1 MPIRHRKR
9 NPPHREGIGLYTYEQ
24 EKNATPY
31 GYFGQIVV
39 GTIVAFLGFARLANQ
54 IALRGEE
61 IRKYGSTENDVRG
74 WIGSLAFIVIGLFVG
89 HAGVIFWTR
98 RIVKRVRTAYRSHKP
113 KRREDCNGR

>member
-1 MPIRHRKR
+1 VRGELLAIRHRKR
-9 NPPHREGIGLYTYEQ
+9 NTPHREGIGLYTYGQ

-39 GTIVAFLGFARLANQ
+39 GTIVAFLGLARLANQ

-61 IRKYGSTENDVRG
+61 IRKHGSAETDVRG
-74 WIGSLAFIVIGLFVG
+74 WIGSLAFIVIGLFLG

-98 RIVKRVRTAYRSHKP
+98 RIVKKVRSAYRK
-113 KRREDCNGR
+113 REDRNGH